1 MSGEAEDFSDVYKDG
16 KVRIQFFAYKT
27 GEVYERYP
35 ADIFSGLSKIG
46 GLLGILK
53 LLSFIQYYHQASFE
67 KSLKAISSS
76 QHRI

>member
-1 MSGEAEDFSDVYKDG
+1 MSGEADDLSDVYTDG

-27 GEVYERYP
+27 GEIYERYP

-53 LLSFIQYYHQASFE
+53 LFSIIRYFHQA
-67 KSLKAISSS
+67 
-76 QHRI
+76 

>member
-1 MSGEAEDFSDVYKDG
+1 MSGEADDLSDVYTDG

-27 GEVYERYP
+27 GEIYERYP

-53 LLSFIQYYHQASFE
+53 LLSIIRYFHQA
-67 KSLKAISSS
+67 
-76 QHRI
+76 